1 MSDYLYFACGWVI
14 RPQVDYGHLRALADQ
29 IGIELVSINPIY
41 SSQEGYMVQTFA
53 VQTRDEAELVAF
65 IQTAGAEFGLTHWYG
80 VSKDY
85 YERGT
90 RFDLALILPY
100 FRDQWLA
107 GMNAYGQHNEQLRQ
121 TRDSQPPGSVV

>member
-14 RPQVDYGHLRALADQ
+14 RPNADYDRLRTLADQ
-29 IGIELVSINPIY
+29 IGIELVVINPIY
-41 SSQEGYMVQTFA
+41 SSQDGYMVQTFA

-65 IQTAGAEFGLTHWYG
+65 IQTAGVELGLTHWYG
-80 VSKDY
+80 VPKAY

-90 RFDLALILPY
+90 RFDLALVLPY

-107 GMNAYGQHNEQLRQ
+107 GMKVYGEHNEQLRQ